1 MIPPN
6 LEIRGVSRLLVPFRG
21 VTSCRTRQRF
31 LRNGVCR
38 RTGHSDQIE
47 PVMNIRRGRQI
58 THSRFQGLVPHPV
71 LDGPY
76 VETPPTHAS
85 GKRGP
90 EGFRSNSLGSRLARS
105 ATSLQRLRKFCSRL
119 PVGEG
124 NTNGLSIVT
133 GWLSSNSA
141 NSAGTGTSR
150 SSHRFGKN
158 FRSGLDRTRTVLS
171 FGLRSFQNRDMTS
184 CCRTPVN
191 RNVENKARSQES
203 HATRKRDCWS
213 SE

>member
-1 MIPPN
+1 M
-6 LEIRGVSRLLVPFRG
+6 LVA
-21 VTSCRTRQRF
+21 
-31 LRNGVCR
+31 
-38 RTGHSDQIE
+38 
-47 PVMNIRRGRQI
+47 
-58 THSRFQGLVPHPV
+58 
-71 LDGPY
+71 Y
-76 VETPPTHAS
+76 VDR
-85 GKRGP
+85 KV
-90 EGFRSNSLGSRLARS
+90 FRSNSSGSRPARS

-141 NSAGTGTSR
+141 NSTGTGTSR

-171 FGLRSFQNRDMTS
+171 FGLRSFQNRYIE
-184 CCRTPVN
+184 N
-191 RNVENKARSQES
+191 RVRSQES
-203 HATRKRDCWS
+203 HATRKRDCCS